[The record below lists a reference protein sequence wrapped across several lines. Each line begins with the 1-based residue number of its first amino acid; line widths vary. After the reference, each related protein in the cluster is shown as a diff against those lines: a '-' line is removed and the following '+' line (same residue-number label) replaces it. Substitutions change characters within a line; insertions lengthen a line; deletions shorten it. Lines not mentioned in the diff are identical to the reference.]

1 MGGGTSGY
9 PPASAN
15 NVGSY
20 GSGGGGSALDAADH
34 GWRNDWLNNI
44 RHLVRQRDEG
54 VASVGSSSHPI
65 ESIVQP
71 LHIGQPLRRKRRL
84 HGVGIGLI
92 GEPSP
97 EDTAAALAAQQAAV
111 EGQQFDRSARAPRAP
126 KATGG
131 GRGRGGGRGGRGGAA
146 ALAAA
151 QAAEDDIF
159 AGAMGPSR
167 RARKRAARVEPDGVD
182 AAAAGGDVWQKM
194 ILLFCVISSCEI
206 NNARPARDRASSQNT
221 RSLAPFS
228 PHTSGLHRRLHAALR
243 ARREHVATRPFS
255 RSSESKPSR
264 TRMCVNL
271 LDEFELGSSDIG

>member
-111 EGQQFDRSARAPRAP
+111 EGQQFQGGGVAPPGQVPRAPRAP

-159 AGAMGPSR
+159 AEAMGPL
-167 RARKRAARVEPDGVD
+167 
-182 AAAAGGDVWQKM
+182 AGGHA
-194 ILLFCVISSCEI
+194 
-206 NNARPARDRASSQNT
+206 NAPPALN
-221 RSLAPFS
+221 PM
-228 PHTSGLHRRLHAALR
+228 GLTPQQQAAMFGR
-243 ARREHVATRPFS
+243 
-255 RSSESKPSR
+255 K
-264 TRMCVNL
+264 
-271 LDEFELGSSDIG
+271 